1 MDIQDVLSK
10 FRRGILTIAGDH
22 YYTESGEFFD
32 RPSDKKYI
40 QFKQDIEELKLPEEV
55 EFINDRIKYQKEILY
70 YFIKSS
76 WKRVNDEVKEGTT
89 SKGVSTPDGIPKD
102 QLIKNLQRELPEPVR
117 KEICGR
123 IPRDVL
129 REIELR
135 YASELKKPEST
146 IGGSIRKRNSS
157 STRRRPSRK
166 SSATKPRR
174 RPRRRTSRK

>member
-1 MDIQDVLSK
+1 MTIQEVLSK
-10 FRRGILTIAGDH
+10 FRNGILTDAGNH

-32 RPSDKKYI
+32 SPSDKKYI
-40 QFKQDIEELKLPEEV
+40 QFKQDIEKLNLPAEV

-70 YFIKSS
+70 YFIKNR
-76 WKRVNDEVKEGTT
+76 WKLVNDNVIGGTT
-89 SKGVSTPDGIPKD
+89 SEGIPKD
-102 QLIKNLQRELPEPVR
+102 QLIINLETKLPESTR
-117 KEICGR
+117 EEICAQ

-135 YASELKKPEST
+135 YASELKKPGST

-157 STRRRPSRK
+157 STRRRPRRGK

-174 RPRRRTSRK
+174 RPRRRTARK

>member
-10 FRRGILTIAGDH
+10 FRREILTIAGDH

-70 YFIKSS
+70 YFIKNS
-76 WKRVNDEVKEGTT
+76 WKLVNDKVKKGST
-89 SKGVSTPDGIPKD
+89 SKGIPKD
-102 QLIKNLQRELPEPVR
+102 QLIETLRTKLPESDRRVF
-117 KEICGR
+117 CGQ
-123 IPRDVL
+123 IPHDVL

-135 YASELKKPEST
+135 YASELEKPEST

-174 RPRRRTSRK
+174 RPRRRTARK